1 MRYYVAYRK
10 HVLRGQPNGE
20 RRTRVNLH
28 DICVSDSPVIR
39 TVRGVRKVSYF
50 FANAYRVP
58 TGELTGPLAVHIS
71 GWSGFYGRGCT
82 SAHPYAPP
90 TIRDIP
96 EATHT
101 TTPWWSKVSAQSLPH
116 GWSIFSGNHGSVFLP
131 GSVATLPAEN
141 SFRLYYAFHVCL

>member
-1 MRYYVAYRK
+1 MV
-10 HVLRGQPNGE
+10 E

-39 TVRGVRKVSYF
+39 TVRGARKVSYF

-58 TGELTGPLAVHIS
+58 TGELTGPLEVHIS

-82 SAHPYAPP
+82 STNPYASP

-96 EATHT
+96 EGTMEAFENILECYTHNST
-101 TTPWWSKVSAQSLPH
+101 LVLKGFSAESSAWLEY
-116 GWSIFSGNHGSVFLP
+116 F
-131 GSVATLPAEN
+131 
-141 SFRLYYAFHVCL
+141 FREPRVHVLTG

>member
-1 MRYYVAYRK
+1 MV
-10 HVLRGQPNGE
+10 E

-50 FANAYRVP
+50 FANVYRVP

-82 SAHPYAPP
+82 SAHPYVSP
-90 TIRDIP
+90 TIRNISEGTM
-96 EATHT
+96 EAFENILECYTRDST
-101 TTPWWSKVSAQSLPH
+101 LVLKGFSADSSAWLEYFFWEPRVRVLT
-116 GWSIFSGNHGSVFLP
+116 G
-131 GSVATLPAEN
+131 
-141 SFRLYYAFHVCL
+141 